1 MSLFQMKVRC
11 PKCHRKSAFNPDV
24 GQVSCE
30 HCGAVLIGAK
40 IINGLDLR
48 GLGHGNGKKEKEF
61 KK

>member
-24 GQVSCE
+24 GQISCE

-40 IINGLDLR
+40 IINGIDISKMGR
-48 GLGHGNGKKEKEF
+48 DDSKRRK
-61 KK
+61 